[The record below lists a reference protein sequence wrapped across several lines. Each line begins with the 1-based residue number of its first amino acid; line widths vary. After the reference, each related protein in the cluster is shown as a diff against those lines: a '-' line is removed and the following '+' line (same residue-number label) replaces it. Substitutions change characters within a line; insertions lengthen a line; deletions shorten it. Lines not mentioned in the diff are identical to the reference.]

1 MDKFFT
7 DQISKEHNV
16 LCVEYKGKNEVKII
30 ISDNDGEHEPKAVVL
45 KIHQAWKLYKVLRN
59 TVRLMQINQNL

>member
-7 DQISKEHNV
+7 DQVSKDHNV
-16 LCVEYKGKNEVKII
+16 LCVEYKGSNEVKII

-45 KIHQAWKLYKVLRN
+45 NVNQAWVLYRILRN
-59 TVRLMQINQNL
+59 TARLMRINQNL

>member
-7 DQISKEHNV
+7 DQVSKEHNV

-30 ISDNDGEHEPKAVVL
+30 ISDN
-45 KIHQAWKLYKVLRN
+45 RN
-59 TVRLMQINQNL
+59 ITYIVIDNLCFEIIYYRFESTKGQFH

>member
-1 MDKFFT
+1 MDKYFT

-16 LCVEYKGKNEVKII
+16 LCVEYKGKKEVKII
-30 ISDNDGEHEPKAVVL
+30 ISDNDGENEPKAVSL
-45 KIHQAWKLYKVLRN
+45 TISQAWKLYKVLRN